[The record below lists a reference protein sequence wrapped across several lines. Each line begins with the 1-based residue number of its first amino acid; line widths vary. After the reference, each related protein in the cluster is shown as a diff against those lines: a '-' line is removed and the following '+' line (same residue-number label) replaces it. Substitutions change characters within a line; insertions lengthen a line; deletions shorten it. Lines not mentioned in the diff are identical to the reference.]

1 MSGRFRR
8 PRAKAAPP
16 PGTRWASDPPRRRAP
31 WPFRGRRLSPSL
43 SVRTLA
49 AQVFLFQALIMLLLV
64 AAGAAALVV
73 QGLYDAERSAG
84 QRSLA
89 VAEAFAHAPGT
100 AQALRAP
107 DPTARLQPV
116 AEQVRKGAGVD
127 FVTVLDKHGVR
138 LTDRRPDLIGT
149 KAQGVGRAL
158 LGEAFTE
165 TFHGRPA
172 DAVRA
177 VVPVTDP
184 SRRVVG
190 VVTAGIE
197 YANVGD
203 VLVRQLPALLGA
215 AAGALV
221 LATGGTAL
229 VSRRLLRQTHGLG
242 PAEMTRM
249 YEHHDAVL
257 HAVREGVL
265 ILGGDGRVLLANDEA
280 RRLLDLPQDADRRQ
294 VRELGLGPGP
304 TRLLEAGEAVSDEVV
319 RSGDRLLAVNIRPTA
334 PYGGAPGLVATFR
347 DTTDLRTLSGQAE
360 LARGRLSFLYEAGM
374 RIGTTLDVR
383 RTAEELSEVA
393 VPRMADFVTVELL
406 DSVLRGEEPTSAVR
420 EMRRTA
426 LRGTHT
432 GHPLQPVGEVI
443 RFVMADT
450 PMAAALRRGKAV
462 LVPDLRTARDWRA
475 RDAGG
480 AERVLDY
487 GIHSLITVPLRARGV
502 ILGMAD
508 FWRGAGS
515 PRFDEEDV
523 AVTEEL
529 VARAAV
535 AIDNARRYSR
545 EHEMAVTLQRSLLP
559 VGLPEQDVLEIASRY
574 LPARS
579 GVGGDWFDVIPLPG
593 FRVALVVGD
602 IVGHGMQA
610 AVTMGRLRTAV
621 LNFSSLDLAPDEL
634 LGHLDEMVTRLDSQ
648 TATDDD
654 RVPLTGATCLYA
666 VYDPVRGRCA
676 VSRAGH
682 LAPAVVDPE
691 GRVTFPDLPLSPPLG
706 VGGHPFESGELELAE
721 GSRLV
726 LFTDGLIASR
736 GRDVDEGLATL
747 RAAVAHADRTP
758 EETCRVLVERLLPE
772 RPSDDVALLVARTRL
787 LDPSCVAA
795 WDVPFDVTAVPR
807 VRGEVS
813 RRLAD
818 WGLAETAFAT
828 ELILS
833 ELLTN
838 ALRYGAPPVR
848 VRLLLG
854 RTLVCEVSDGSNTSP
869 RLRRAASTDEGGRG
883 LFLVSQFADLWGTRY
898 AARGKVIWAEQTLDR
913 AAEPDPSLLFDVM
926 GL

>member
-1 MSGRFRR
+1 
-8 PRAKAAPP
+8 
-16 PGTRWASDPPRRRAP
+16 
-31 WPFRGRRLSPSL
+31 
-43 SVRTLA
+43 
-49 AQVFLFQALIMLLLV
+49 MLLLV

-127 FVTVLDKHGVR
+127 FVTVLDKHAVR

-706 VGGHPFESGELELAE
+706 VGGHPFEAGELELAE

>member
-1 MSGRFRR
+1 
-8 PRAKAAPP
+8 
-16 PGTRWASDPPRRRAP
+16 
-31 WPFRGRRLSPSL
+31 
-43 SVRTLA
+43 
-49 AQVFLFQALIMLLLV
+49 MLLLV

-706 VGGHPFESGELELAE
+706 VGGHPFEAGELELAE